1 MKQLLSLEEMHQRE
15 LVMMKLFHEFCQEH
29 NLRYYMCGGTLLG
42 AVRHQG
48 FIPWDDDVD
57 LLMPRPDY
65 EKLQKLIASQPYLP
79 RYEFHS
85 YSLGNLWENFT
96 KLVDLHTL
104 VDKEFTFDQYDTHL
118 WIDIFPM
125 DGLPADEKETEI
137 IYKKVRRARRILKF
151 LKAKPG
157 TGASKVKA
165 LVKPVL
171 KPLVSLVW
179 SKEKLVKLIDEIAK
193 TYDFESSDYV
203 GGIVYGYGPQEKM
216 IRNDY
221 VPPAYMQFEDMTAI
235 APGCYDAYL
244 RALYD
249 DYMELPPEDK
259 RQVHFMKIYGW

>member
-1 MKQLLSLEEMHQRE
+1 MKHLLTLEEMHQRE
-15 LVMMKLFHEFCQEH
+15 LVMMRLFHEFCQEH
-29 NLRYYMCGGTLLG
+29 HLRYYMCGGTLLG

-65 EKLQKLIASQPYLP
+65 EKLQKLVVSQPYMP

-85 YSLGNLWENFT
+85 YSLGNLRENFT

-104 VDKEFTFDQYDTHL
+104 VDKDFTFDEYDQNL

-125 DGLPADEKETEI
+125 DGLPEDDKEIEK
-137 IYKKVRRARRILKF
+137 IYKKVKRARRILKF

-157 TGASKVKA
+157 TGSSRVKA
-165 LVKPVL
+165 VVKPLL
-171 KPLVSLVW
+171 KPIVGLVW
-179 SKEKLVKLIDEIAK
+179 SKDGLLRHIDQIAK
-193 TYDFESSDYV
+193 NYDFESSEHV

-216 IRNDY
+216 VRRDY
-221 VPPAYMQFEDMTAI
+221 VKPIEMRFEDMTAI
-235 APGCYDAYL
+235 APGCYDEYL
-244 RALYD
+244 RALFD